1 VFDALRHLGAPL
13 PDGDAVDDLLPQR
26 HREALL
32 GLAERLFAYLEPE
45 LIDGHH
51 LPREG
56 GALVVGNHALL
67 GVDSMALYPLLYR
80 ETGRLVR
87 ALGDRALFR
96 FPTLDRAFRHMGVVV
111 GERDNAVDLLKRDEL
126 VLVYPGGV
134 DDSFKDPSDHYRL
147 PWRHRT
153 GFIRVAMRARR
164 PIVPVMAAG
173 IDDAYS
179 FLFRERSI
187 GRYLMGQ
194 GSPRYDFP
202 VSLGLGLMPLPVKFT
217 FQVGP
222 PIAPPA
228 DPALADDDV
237 AVAEFHAQVWE
248 TCQALLDETV
258 ATWRDEHDGAAL
270 RGRALLE
277 ELLRG

>member
-1 VFDALRHLGAPL
+1 VLDALQHLATPL
-13 PDGDAVDDLLPQR
+13 PEGDGVDDLLPEH

-32 GLAERLFAYLEPE
+32 GLAERLFGYLEPE

-51 LPREG
+51 LPRDG
-56 GALVVGNHALL
+56 GALVVGNHGLL

-96 FPTLDRAFRHMGVVV
+96 YPALDRALRHLGVVV
-111 GERDNAVDLLKRDEL
+111 GERANAIDLLQRDEL

-134 DDSFKDPSDHYRL
+134 DDSFKDPADHYRL
-147 PWRHRT
+147 PWQHRT
-153 GFIRVAMRARR
+153 GFIRVAMRANR

-179 FLFRERSI
+179 FLFKERSV
-187 GRYLMGQ
+187 GRYLMGR
-194 GSPRYDFP
+194 GSARYDFP
-202 VSLGLGLMPLPVKFT
+202 VSLGLGPMPLPVKFT
-217 FQVGP
+217 FHAGP
-222 PIAPPA
+222 PIDPPA
-228 DPALADDDV
+228 DPDLADDDE
-237 AVAEFHAQVWE
+237 AVAEFHAHVWV
-248 TCQALLDETV
+248 TCQALLDDAV
-258 ATWRDEHDGAAL
+258 ARWREQHDGASV
-270 RGRALLE
+270 RGLALLD